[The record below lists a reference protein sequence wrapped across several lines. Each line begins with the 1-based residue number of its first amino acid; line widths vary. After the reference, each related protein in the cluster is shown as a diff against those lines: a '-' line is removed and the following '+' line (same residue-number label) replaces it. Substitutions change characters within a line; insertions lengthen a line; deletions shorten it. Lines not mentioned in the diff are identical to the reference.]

1 MHVLTFAAIA
11 CVVQV
16 LFEDD
21 PPFQVYY
28 DDDEIDWLNLIS
40 MFSHNIICQW
50 HRDSIVVIAS
60 GSTNEKLY
68 KKPKSI
74 KSL

>member
-28 DDDEIDWLNLIS
+28 DDDEID
-40 MFSHNIICQW
+40 
-50 HRDSIVVIAS
+50 
-60 GSTNEKLY
+60 
-68 KKPKSI
+68 
-74 KSL
+74 